1 MSASLA
7 SISKLLRESAKKSVK
22 GHFGECKYSP
32 KIGFFLPVLALAK
45 FAREWPL
52 LGLDSFSNF

>member
-1 MSASLA
+1 MLASLA

-32 KIGFFLPVLALAK
+32 KIGFFLP
-45 FAREWPL
+45 AREWPL

>member
-1 MSASLA
+1 MLASLA

-32 KIGFFLPVLALAK
+32 KIVVFVSASAQM
-45 FAREWPL
+45 AITWT
-52 LGLDSFSNF
+52 